1 MPTIDPN
8 NPLGLLFIA
17 SFAVQQILE
26 AISWPLESFIGAWW
40 RRRGY
45 ADDSW
50 KKTVFGVV
58 GFLIGMFLAWQLDL
72 HILEHYIAADARTST
87 LRGGALDTFLT
98 ALVLSAGTEGT
109 NSVLKYLKYLKE
121 DRKAGAAE
129 SVKTLTEAERGAP
142 ASAVAVSAGA
152 LKALDMLRGKAIAE
166 GATGALG
173 SGDATAAAGA
183 RPSGSRSLS
192 YINNK

>member
-26 AISWPLESFIGAWW
+26 AISWPLESYVGAWW

-50 KKTVFGVV
+50 KKTVFGVI
-58 GFLIGMFLAWQLDL
+58 GFIIGMYLAWQLDL
-72 HILEHYIAADARTST
+72 HILEHYIPAGAPASG
-87 LRGGALDTFLT
+87 LRGGPLDTFLT

-129 SVKTLTEAERGAP
+129 SVKTLTESERGA
-142 ASAVAVSAGA
+142 SAVPVSADA
-152 LKALDMLRGKAIAE
+152 LKALDMLRAKAIAE
-166 GATGALG
+166 GATSISG
-173 SGDATAAAGA
+173 SGDAPAAAAA